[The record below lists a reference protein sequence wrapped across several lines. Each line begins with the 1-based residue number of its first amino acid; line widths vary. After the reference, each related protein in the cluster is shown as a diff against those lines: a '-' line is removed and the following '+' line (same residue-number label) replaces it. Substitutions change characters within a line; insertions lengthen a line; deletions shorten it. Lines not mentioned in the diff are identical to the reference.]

1 MRLTAV
7 VYHHHKR
14 LMNPMTHKEFSAR
27 GGQSGKG
34 ESKRRSP
41 EHYAKLARL
50 GVAARR
56 LRAWAKAK
64 GTTVEAMAGR

>member
-1 MRLTAV
+1 MDHR
-7 VYHHHKR
+7 
-14 LMNPMTHKEFSAR
+14 EFSKR
-27 GGQSGKG
+27 GGKAGTG

-56 LRAWAKAK
+56 LRQWAKEHR
-64 GTTVEAMAGR
+64 TTVEAMAGRDARHAATVD